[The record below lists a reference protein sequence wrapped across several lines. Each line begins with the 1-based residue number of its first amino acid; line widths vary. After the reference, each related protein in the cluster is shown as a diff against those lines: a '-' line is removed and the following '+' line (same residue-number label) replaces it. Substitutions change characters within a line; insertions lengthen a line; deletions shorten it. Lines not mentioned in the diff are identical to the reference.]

1 MADYKTLFGRNDNN
15 AHKKILKAVF
25 FAIFTVFFGV
35 LFLTGEPVYVGDTFQ
50 YENQMIMREPVYA
63 LLMQVCRLITPRYQ
77 YWLII
82 LFQNMLAIA
91 ANTIFIDFM
100 IERFHLS
107 IWLSLLFAGILLV
120 PHVMTPFFASS
131 HLVLTN
137 ALMTEGVLF
146 SLYPLAFMS
155 LLDMMW
161 SGKPV
166 GKKSFGTL
174 FLFLLLSL
182 IRGQMMVLFVVWFLV
197 SYVLMVKNGIAVT
210 HQIAG
215 KRNTFELAENI
226 TKQGLLAVLA
236 AVIIVFTARS
246 AIIHV
251 YNYCEQGLFVDTAS
265 GKAMSFA
272 NVLYVADR
280 EDGEAIEDTELRVLF
295 YEIYDSA
302 DADKMNYKYAPS
314 GILGRA
320 AYHEKCHDELN
331 FTYFA
336 EPAKQYV
343 GRTQGIYTD
352 RYQELMI
359 AVDEVAAKLSAE
371 LMPQVTDRYVLNYLC
386 VIALGFIRTVAYET
400 TFLAWYAALVYAA
413 AVVLTIWLWRRRP
426 GSMAASFM
434 AVVLLTIVGNVCA
447 TALMIQCIS
456 RYMIYNLPLFYMA
469 GILELREL
477 YEIYILQ
484 KRRR

>member
-1 MADYKTLFGRNDNN
+1 METIVLERM
-15 AHKKILKAVF
+15 HKDRMNFVF
-25 FAIFTVFFGV
+25 LGIFTAFFGY
-35 LFLTGEPVYVGDTFQ
+35 LLMAGEPMYVGDTFQ

-63 LLMQVCRLITPRYQ
+63 LLMQFCRFVSPENQ

-82 LFQNMLAIA
+82 LFQNILAVA
-91 ANTIFIDFM
+91 ANTILIVFM
-100 IERFHLS
+100 RKRFVLNVGV
-107 IWLSLLFAGILLV
+107 SLLFTGILLV
-120 PHVMTPFFASS
+120 PHIMTPVFAST

-161 SGKPV
+161 SGNPV

-174 FLFLLLSL
+174 AFFLLLSL

-197 SYVLMVKNGIAVT
+197 AYVLLVKNGIAVT
-210 HQIAG
+210 NRTQD
-215 KRNTFELAENI
+215 KKNTFVLAENI
-226 TKQGLLAVLA
+226 VKQGLTAVLA
-236 AVIIVFTARS
+236 AVIIAFAARS
-246 AIIHV
+246 IVIHV

-272 NVLYVADR
+272 NVLYAADR
-280 EDGEAIEDTELRVLF
+280 EDGDAVADDGLRALF
-295 YEIYDSA
+295 YEIYDKA
-302 DADKMNYKYAPS
+302 DADQMNYKYAPS

-336 EPAKQYV
+336 ESARQYV
-343 GRTQGIYTD
+343 GEKQGIYAD
-352 RYQELMI
+352 RFQELMI
-359 AVDEVAAKLSAE
+359 AVDEVAAELSAE
-371 LMPQVTDRYVLNYLC
+371 LMPQLFVRYAFNYFYI
-386 VIALGFIRTVAYET
+386 IALGFIRTVAYENI
-400 TFLAWYAALVYAA
+400 FLAWYAIFVYIA
-413 AVVLTIWLWRRRP
+413 AVVLTILLWKRDP
-426 GSMAASFM
+426 KSMAASFM

-469 GILELREL
+469 GFLELREL
-477 YEIYILQ
+477 IQE
-484 KRRR
+484 RHG